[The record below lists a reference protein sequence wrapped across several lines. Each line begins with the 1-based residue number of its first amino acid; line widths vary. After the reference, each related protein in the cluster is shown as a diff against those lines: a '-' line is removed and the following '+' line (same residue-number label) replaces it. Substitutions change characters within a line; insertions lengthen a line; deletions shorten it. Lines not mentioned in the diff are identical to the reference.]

1 MVSENQLQVEDV
13 LGGFKIEKEL
23 GRGGMGVVFKAHE
36 LSLNRKI
43 ALKVLSSRLSSNEEF
58 IRRFKREARVIA
70 TLRHPNIVNVLSYGE
85 ERGLHYFAMEY
96 VPGKD
101 LGKILKERRLIPC
114 EEALNI
120 VRQVADAIG
129 EAALKG
135 VVHRDI
141 KPSNIMIDSMNRA
154 YVTDFGVAHFAES
167 SEKLTQTGLFLGTPE
182 YASPEQAL
190 GKPLDTRSDI
200 YSLGAVLYRMISGQV
215 PVTAESPIA
224 VVAKISAEP
233 VPPISQINPS
243 VPAPIC
249 HLIDKMMAK
258 DINQRYQSSEE
269 LIRDIDQCIQMTRM
283 KVTPIAAAKNNEEK
297 ETAGTLKIPPQKSNV
312 RAIGSI
318 LGIALAVVLIVW
330 IVEGSGLLTNSG
342 NDSTQKKPVEP
353 KQENTVKSDSSVSDE
368 KTMLNQKPATIT
380 VPEASVPVEKTK
392 PPVEPK
398 PSPIVEPEPID
409 QKPEQPILKTEEKE
423 KAPVTNTLARVDRT
437 PPLLPKI
444 PTVLVIVSGDEI
456 LLPSAR
462 SYLYSAITNRGLPV
476 LTFSEIPLL
485 KNKMQWGST
494 PLSWYDIRQF
504 IPPQK
509 AQILI
514 LGEITKIG
522 SIPIQY
528 YGRSDNLTIA
538 SFSFQT
544 IDMETGGLIYSN
556 TSESIRFSPL
566 NMDSKLK
573 TGINTATKEI
583 KTEILNYWSEK
594 MAS

>member
-1 MVSENQLQVEDV
+1 
-13 LGGFKIEKEL
+13 
-23 GRGGMGVVFKAHE
+23 
-36 LSLNRKI
+36 
-43 ALKVLSSRLSSNEEF
+43 
-58 IRRFKREARVIA
+58 
-70 TLRHPNIVNVLSYGE
+70 
-85 ERGLHYFAMEY
+85 
-96 VPGKD
+96 
-101 LGKILKERRLIPC
+101 
-114 EEALNI
+114 
-120 VRQVADAIG
+120 
-129 EAALKG
+129 
-135 VVHRDI
+135 
-141 KPSNIMIDSMNRA
+141 
-154 YVTDFGVAHFAES
+154 
-167 SEKLTQTGLFLGTPE
+167 
-182 YASPEQAL
+182 
-190 GKPLDTRSDI
+190 
-200 YSLGAVLYRMISGQV
+200 
-215 PVTAESPIA
+215 
-224 VVAKISAEP
+224 
-233 VPPISQINPS
+233 
-243 VPAPIC
+243 
-249 HLIDKMMAK
+249 
-258 DINQRYQSSEE
+258 
-269 LIRDIDQCIQMTRM
+269 
-283 KVTPIAAAKNNEEK
+283 
-297 ETAGTLKIPPQKSNV
+297 
-312 RAIGSI
+312 
-318 LGIALAVVLIVW
+318 
-330 IVEGSGLLTNSG
+330 
-342 NDSTQKKPVEP
+342 
-353 KQENTVKSDSSVSDE
+353 
-368 KTMLNQKPATIT
+368 
-380 VPEASVPVEKTK
+380 
-392 PPVEPK
+392 
-398 PSPIVEPEPID
+398 
-409 QKPEQPILKTEEKE
+409 
-423 KAPVTNTLARVDRT
+423 LARVDRT